1 MCGAVGAFGQ
11 WQIDTTQNGIAAHFI
26 AQTYSREFTFPD
38 WLTIGLL
45 LLVLP
50 CTLATSCAFM
60 MPVSTPPN
68 AIIFGTR
75 RISIARMCKTGLWL
89 NLLAIAVISVLAV
102 LLH

>member
-1 MCGAVGAFGQ
+1 
-11 WQIDTTQNGIAAHFI
+11 
-26 AQTYSREFTFPD
+26 
-38 WLTIGLL
+38 
-45 LLVLP
+45 
-50 CTLATSCAFM
+50 M
-60 MPVSTPPN
+60 MPVSTLPN